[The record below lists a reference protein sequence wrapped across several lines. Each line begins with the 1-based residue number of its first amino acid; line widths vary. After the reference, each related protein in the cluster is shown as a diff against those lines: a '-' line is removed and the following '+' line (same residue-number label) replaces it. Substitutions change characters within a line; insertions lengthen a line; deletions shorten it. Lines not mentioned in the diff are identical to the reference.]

1 MKSVFDW
8 KKKAGSY
15 TSEWR
20 HQKNRHGDVYH
31 PIVFQ
36 VITPNLPLPLT
47 AVLLSLLNTERFKL
61 CPWCWNEIHF
71 FFYPPPLALL
81 SSSHH
86 THTNP
91 YARPSGLNNL
101 HLVLNSAQVQ
111 SPLLEIPLCGNIGGL
126 GTLFLFFSQSRLS
139 RLIHRVCP
147 HFHTVCTRPVFPDMF
162 FFFKQYSAHYWTAG
176 SLHLQ
181 RMKVSLVRRRWDLG
195 KTLWMQTAD
204 DRCDTGWKKVWDG
217 AFRCLRRIK
226 SLRDGAPARE
236 YSIGVL

>member
-1 MKSVFDW
+1 MR
-8 KKKAGSY
+8 Y
-15 TSEWR
+15 
-20 HQKNRHGDVYH
+20 
-31 PIVFQ
+31 I
-36 VITPNLPLPLT
+36 
-47 AVLLSLLNTERFKL
+47 
-61 CPWCWNEIHF
+61 F
-71 FFYPPPLALL
+71 FFFLPSSLGPPLLV
-81 SSSHH
+81 SPY

-111 SPLLEIPLCGNIGGL
+111 SPVLEIPPCGNIGAL
-126 GTLFLFFSQSRLS
+126 GTFFFFFRVPLIEAYSQSLS
-139 RLIHRVCP
+139 TFP
-147 HFHTVCTRPVFPDMF
+147 HSLHQASVPWHVF

-176 SLHLQ
+176 YLHLQ

-195 KTLWMQTAD
+195 KTLWMQKAD

-226 SLRDGAPARE
+226 SLRDGAPACE